1 MPVGSGRR
9 RIHRRPSLWLPT
21 EGLDLGSSL
30 ASIPPPPQVPDKLG
44 LWMAFDEDDR
54 DAILN
59 LPHKVKKLGAH
70 QYIVRDGEKP
80 THSCLLLSGF
90 AFRHKVSG
98 DGGRQ
103 IMSIHMKGDVVD
115 LQNSL
120 LRRSDHNVQALT
132 NIEVAFMPV
141 EAVQSLAFDRP
152 TVGRAMWYETL
163 VDASIFRE
171 WTLNVGRRD
180 ATTRTAHLLC
190 EFALRLKTAGL
201 GEQCAYEL
209 PMTQDQL
216 ADALG
221 LTNVH
226 VNRTL
231 KALEAQGL
239 IERSK
244 RSVTIGEW
252 ERLAAIGDFDSN
264 YLQLDQ

>member
-1 MPVGSGRR
+1 MIR
-9 RIHRRPSLWLPT
+9 
-21 EGLDLGSSL
+21 
-30 ASIPPPPQVPDKLG
+30 KLG
-44 LWMAFDEDDR
+44 LWMPLDKDDEE
-54 DAILN
+54 AILS
-59 LPHKVKKLGAH
+59 LPHRIKKLAPH

-80 THSCLLLSGF
+80 VYSCLLLSGF
-90 AFRHKVSG
+90 AFRHKVAG

-132 NIEVAFMPV
+132 SIEVAFIPI
-141 EAVQSLAFDRP
+141 EAVQKVAFERP

-180 ATTRTAHLLC
+180 SLTRTAHLLC
-190 EFALRLKTAGL
+190 EFALRLETAGL

-231 KALEAQGL
+231 KALDARNL
-239 IERSK
+239 IERTQ
-244 RSVTIGEW
+244 RSVKILDW
-252 ERLAAIGDFDSN
+252 KQLAALGDFDSN
-264 YLQLDQ
+264 YLHLDE

>member
-1 MPVGSGRR
+1 MFEKL
-9 RIHRRPSLWLPT
+9 SLWMPLDQDDRKAVLGLPH
-21 EGLDLGSSL
+21 
-30 ASIPPPPQVPDKLG
+30 QVRKLG
-44 LWMAFDEDDR
+44 
-54 DAILN
+54 
-59 LPHKVKKLGAH
+59 PG

-80 THSCLLLSGF
+80 IHSCLLLSGF
-90 AFRHKVSG
+90 AYRHKITG

-132 NIEVAFMPV
+132 GIEVALIPV
-141 EAVQSLAFDRP
+141 EAVQDIAFARP
-152 TVGRAMWYETL
+152 NIGKAMWYETL

-171 WTLNVGRRD
+171 WTLNVGRRL
-180 ATTRTAHLLC
+180 ALARTAHLLC
-190 EFALRLKTAGL
+190 EFALRLEAAGL
-201 GEQCAYEL
+201 GEQCDYQL

-221 LTNVH
+221 LTPVH

-231 KALEAQGL
+231 MALEKDGL

-244 RSVTIGEW
+244 RSVKIGNW
-252 ERLAAIGDFDSN
+252 DNLAAVGDFDAN
-264 YLQLDQ
+264 YLHYEHVPRVKA

>member
-1 MPVGSGRR
+1 MSDSPPQTLLPMVRKL
-9 RIHRRPSLWLPT
+9 SLWMQ
-21 EGLDLGSSL
+21 LDK
-30 ASIPPPPQVPDKLG
+30 D
-44 LWMAFDEDDR
+44 DEDAVLR
-54 DAILN
+54 
-59 LPHKVKKLGAH
+59 LPHKVKTLGAH
-70 QYIVRDGEKP
+70 NYIVRDGEKP
-80 THSCLLLSGF
+80 THCCLLLSGF

-103 IMSIHMKGDVVD
+103 IISIHMKGDVVD

-120 LRRSDHNVQALT
+120 LRTSDHNVQALT
-132 NIEVAFMPV
+132 NIEVAFIPV
-141 EAVQSLAFDRP
+141 EAVQKLAFDRP

-180 ATTRTAHLLC
+180 SLTRTAHLLC
-190 EFALRLKTAGL
+190 EFALRLETAGL

-209 PMTQDQL
+209 PMTQEQL

-221 LTNVH
+221 LTSVH

-231 KALEAQGL
+231 KALTAEGL

-244 RSVTIGEW
+244 RSVKIADW
-252 ERLAAIGDFDSN
+252 KRLAAVGDFDSN
-264 YLQLDQ
+264 YLHLDQ